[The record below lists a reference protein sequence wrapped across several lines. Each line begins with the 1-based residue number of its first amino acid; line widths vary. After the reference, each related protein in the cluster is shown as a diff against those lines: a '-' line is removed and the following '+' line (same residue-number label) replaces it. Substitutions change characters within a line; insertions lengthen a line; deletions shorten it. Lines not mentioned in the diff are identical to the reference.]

1 MIEFIPNYIEHSD
14 KRGSL
19 LGLVNFGNWK
29 EINIICSEAD
39 TVRGNH
45 YHKNTDELFLILE
58 GKIKITL
65 QKVLNYKALD
75 NEKKT
80 FNVQEGD
87 VFLIKKNVNHIF
99 ETIEYSKWINV
110 LSKKLNKD
118 KPDIHRINNS

>member
-1 MIEFIPNYIEHSD
+1 MIEFIPNYIEISD
-14 KRGSL
+14 KRGSF
-19 LGLVNFGNWK
+19 LGLINFGNWK

-39 TVRGNH
+39 TVRGGH
-45 YHKNTDELFLILE
+45 YHENTDELFLILE

-65 QKVLNYKALD
+65 QKVLVNKVLD

-80 FNVQEGD
+80 FDVQEGD

-110 LSKKLNKD
+110 LSQKINKD
-118 KPDIHRINNS
+118 KPDIHIIAK

>member
-1 MIEFIPNYIEHSD
+1 MIEFIPNYIEYSD
-14 KRGSL
+14 KRGSF
-19 LGLVNFGNWK
+19 LGLINFGNWK

-39 TVRGNH
+39 TVRGDH
-45 YHKNTDELFLILE
+45 YHENTDELFLILE

-65 QKVLNYKALD
+65 QKVLVNKVLD

-80 FNVQEGD
+80 FDVQEGD

-110 LSKKLNKD
+110 LSQKLNID
-118 KPDIHRINNS
+118 NPDLHRTVK

>member
-1 MIEFIPNYIEHSD
+1 MIEFIPNYIDYSD
-14 KRGSL
+14 KRGSF
-19 LGLVNFGNWK
+19 LGLINFGNWK

-45 YHKNTDELFLILE
+45 YHQNTDELFLILE

-65 QKVLNYKALD
+65 QKVLDNEKLD

-80 FNVQEGD
+80 FDVQEGD

-110 LSKKLNKD
+110 LSQKLNID
-118 KPDIHRINNS
+118 NPDIHRTVK

>member
-1 MIEFIPNYIEHSD
+1 MIEFIPNYIEYSD
-14 KRGSL
+14 KRGSF
-19 LGLVNFGNWK
+19 LGLINFGNWK

-39 TVRGNH
+39 TVRGDH

-65 QKVLNYKALD
+65 QNVLDNKVLD

-80 FNVQEGD
+80 FDVQEGD

-110 LSKKLNKD
+110 LSQKLNKD
-118 KPDIHRINNS
+118 KPDIHRIVK

>member
-1 MIEFIPNYIEHSD
+1 MIEFIPNYIEIPD
-14 KRGSL
+14 KRGSF
-19 LGLVNFGNWK
+19 LGLINFGNWK
-29 EINIICSEAD
+29 EINIICSEAN
-39 TVRGNH
+39 TVRGDH

-65 QKVLNYKALD
+65 QKVLDNKVLD

-80 FNVQEGD
+80 FDVQEGD

-110 LSKKLNKD
+110 LSQKLNID
-118 KPDIHRINNS
+118 NTDIHRTVK

>member
-1 MIEFIPNYIEHSD
+1 MIEFIPNYIEYSD
-14 KRGSL
+14 KRGSF

-39 TVRGNH
+39 TVRGGH

-65 QKVLNYKALD
+65 QKVLGNKVLD

-80 FNVQEGD
+80 FDVQEGD

-110 LSKKLNKD
+110 LSQKLNID
-118 KPDIHRINNS
+118 NPDIHRTVK

>member
-1 MIEFIPNYIEHSD
+1 MIEFIPNYIEYSD
-14 KRGSL
+14 KRGSF
-19 LGLVNFGNWK
+19 LGLINFGNWK

-39 TVRGNH
+39 TVRGDH

-65 QKVLNYKALD
+65 QKVLDKKILG

-80 FNVQEGD
+80 FDVQEGD

-110 LSKKLNKD
+110 LSQKLKIDN
-118 KPDIHRINNS
+118 PDIHRTVK

>member
-1 MIEFIPNYIEHSD
+1 MIEFIPNYIEYSD
-14 KRGSL
+14 KRGSF
-19 LGLVNFGNWK
+19 LGLINFGNWK

-39 TVRGNH
+39 TVRGGH
-45 YHKNTDELFLILE
+45 YHENTDELFLILE

-65 QKVLNYKALD
+65 QKVLDNKVLD

-80 FNVQEGD
+80 FDVQEGD

-110 LSKKLNKD
+110 LSQKLNID
-118 KPDIHRINNS
+118 NPDIHRTVK

>member
-1 MIEFIPNYIEHSD
+1 MIEFIPNYIEYSD
-14 KRGSL
+14 ERGYF
-19 LGLVNFGNWK
+19 LGLINFGNWK

-45 YHKNTDELFLILE
+45 YHKNTNELFLILE

-65 QKVLNYKALD
+65 QKVLDNKVLD

-80 FNVQEGD
+80 FDVQEGD

-110 LSKKLNKD
+110 LSQKLNID
-118 KPDIHRINNS
+118 NPDIHRTVK

>member
-1 MIEFIPNYIEHSD
+1 MIEFIPNYIEIPD
-14 KRGSL
+14 KRGSF
-19 LGLVNFGNWK
+19 LGLINFGNWK

-39 TVRGNH
+39 TVRGDH
-45 YHKNTDELFLILE
+45 YHKHTDELFLILE

-65 QKVLNYKALD
+65 QKVLDNKVLD

-80 FNVQEGD
+80 FDVQEGD

-110 LSKKLNKD
+110 LSQKLNID
-118 KPDIHRINNS
+118 NPDIHRTVK

>member
-1 MIEFIPNYIEHSD
+1 MIDFIPNYIEHSD
-14 KRGSL
+14 KRGSF

-29 EINIICSEAD
+29 EINIICSEAY

-118 KPDIHRINNS
+118 NPDIHRIINS

>member
-1 MIEFIPNYIEHSD
+1 MIEFFPNYIEYSD
-14 KRGSL
+14 KRGSF
-19 LGLVNFGNWK
+19 LGLINFGNWK
-29 EINIICSEAD
+29 EINIIFSEAD

-65 QKVLNYKALD
+65 QKVLDNKKLD
-75 NEKKT
+75 NGEKT
-80 FNVQEGD
+80 FDVQEGD

-110 LSKKLNKD
+110 LSQKLNID
-118 KPDIHRINNS
+118 NPDIHRTVK

>member
-1 MIEFIPNYIEHSD
+1 MIEFIPNYIDYSD
-14 KRGSL
+14 KRGSF
-19 LGLVNFGNWK
+19 LGLINFGNWK

-39 TVRGNH
+39 TVRGDH
-45 YHKNTDELFLILE
+45 YHENTDELFLILE

-65 QKVLNYKALD
+65 QKVLDKKVLD

-80 FNVQEGD
+80 FDVQEGD

-110 LSKKLNKD
+110 LSQKLKIDN
-118 KPDIHRINNS
+118 PDIHRTVK